1 LETEVL
7 EGEIGKASALKM
19 VFAAHTKGL
28 AALRAGV
35 LGTARELGVL
45 PDLERQWA
53 RSGPPFAQAVASLQH
68 VAPKAWR
75 FVAEMQEIAATFG
88 AAGMPG
94 GFHQAAE
101 EIFARLAAFKGA
113 PAVELEEALQKL
125 TETSKVA
132 TDAGPEK

>member
-1 LETEVL
+1 
-7 EGEIGKASALKM
+7 
-19 VFAAHTKGL
+19 
-28 AALRAGV
+28 
-35 LGTARELGVL
+35 
-45 PDLERQWA
+45 
-53 RSGPPFAQAVASLQH
+53 
-68 VAPKAWR
+68 
-75 FVAEMQEIAATFG
+75 
-88 AAGMPG
+88 MPG